1 MIFLLISGVLNVG
14 LNFLFVSGL
23 GMSVEGVAYATVISQ
38 AFSAACCLIVVL
50 KSKGYSKFSFK
61 YFKIYKRELIEIMK
75 VGVPGGIQGCLF
87 ALSSVF
93 LASAVN
99 ALDIV
104 NPGTLAANTAATQF
118 DNVVYFIGNSVA
130 VSCMSF
136 VGQNYGAGDIDR
148 VKKVIKISIL
158 ATMVGTLSVGL
169 IIVLCSRFLLGIMT
183 DDATVIAIGQI
194 RLGIMGLTYFLCE
207 IMEVLSLSMRALG
220 KATISMVICLIGSCL
235 FRIIWINTIYHLNE
249 TYFMICLCYP
259 ITWILT
265 VGALIGFLIPQI
277 KKIERRLN
285 AVKSE
290 KDEQL

>member
-1 MIFLLISGVLNVG
+1 
-14 LNFLFVSGL
+14 
-23 GMSVEGVAYATVISQ
+23 
-38 AFSAACCLIVVL
+38 
-50 KSKGYSKFSFK
+50 
-61 YFKIYKRELIEIMK
+61 
-75 VGVPGGIQGCLF
+75 
-87 ALSSVF
+87 
-93 LASAVN
+93 
-99 ALDIV
+99 
-104 NPGTLAANTAATQF
+104 
-118 DNVVYFIGNSVA
+118 
-130 VSCMSF
+130 
-136 VGQNYGAGDIDR
+136 
-148 VKKVIKISIL
+148 
-158 ATMVGTLSVGL
+158 
-169 IIVLCSRFLLGIMT
+169 MT
-183 DDATVIAIGQI
+183 DDANVIAIGQI

-285 AVKSE
+285 TVKSE